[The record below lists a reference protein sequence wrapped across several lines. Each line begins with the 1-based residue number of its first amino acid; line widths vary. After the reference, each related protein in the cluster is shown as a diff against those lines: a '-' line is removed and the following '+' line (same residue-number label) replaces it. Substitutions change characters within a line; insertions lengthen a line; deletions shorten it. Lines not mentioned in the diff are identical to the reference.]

1 VKLLASAPLQDR
13 SGERYRRVVRTVGT
27 SVISKGAS
35 LLVTLVSV
43 PMTIGYLGTERFA
56 LWMIINSL
64 MAMMMFAD
72 LGLGNGLLTALSE
85 SDGRNDQAMAR
96 RYISSAFF
104 MLLAIGLILITL
116 LVITYRNLPW
126 ARLVGAQSGVV
137 ATEAGPAVA
146 VFLSCLAI
154 NLPLSIV
161 QRTQMGFQKG
171 YTNNVWNAAGA
182 LLGFA
187 GIAACAHVH
196 AGVPFLVLS
205 IALGPILTT
214 VLNGLQL
221 FRSQPE
227 LRPRWKEFH
236 WLTLKRLLSVGCG
249 FLIMQAALAMAVGSD
264 NFVIAHLLGADAV
277 TQYAIAMR
285 IFTFVPAIIIM
296 LLTPLWPAYG
306 ESFARGDV
314 NWAVR
319 TLKHSAAVVSVA
331 TIFSAIVLTIFGP
344 WIITKWVG
352 NRFHEGFWLLSGM
365 GVWMV
370 VNGLANVV
378 SIFLNGINRIQ
389 VQVFSAIVVGFS
401 TLAIELAAA
410 PKFGLPAIIWATD
423 ISFICFI
430 LVPIVVFFPRLL
442 TNLGSRKES
451 SLVKATAAVT
461 AN

>member
-1 VKLLASAPLQDR
+1 MRLLASTPLQDR
-13 SGERYRRVVRTVGT
+13 SGERYRRLARTVGT
-27 SVISKGAS
+27 SAISKAAS

-43 PMTIGYLGTERFA
+43 PLTIGYLGTERFA

-64 MAMMMFAD
+64 MAMLMFAD

-85 SDGRNDQAMAR
+85 SDGKNDPHMAR

-104 MLLAIGLILITL
+104 MLSAMGIILI
-116 LVITYRNLPW
+116 VILAVTYRNLPW
-126 ARLVGAQSGVV
+126 ARLMGAQSGVV

-161 QRTQMGFQKG
+161 QRTQMGFQNG
-171 YTNNVWNAAGA
+171 YTNNVWNAVGA
-182 LLGFA
+182 LFGFV
-187 GIAACAHVH
+187 GIVVCAHVR

-205 IALGPILTT
+205 VALGPILAT
-214 VLNGLQL
+214 VFNGLQL

-264 NFVIAHLLGADAV
+264 NFVIAHLLGPDAV
-277 TQYAIAMR
+277 TQYSIAMR
-285 IFTFVPAIIIM
+285 IFTLVPAIIVM

-306 ESFARGDV
+306 ESFARGET
-314 NWAVR
+314 NWAVQ
-319 TLKHSAAVVSVA
+319 TLKRSAALVSVA

-344 WIITKWVG
+344 WIITQWVG

-389 VQVFSAIVVGFS
+389 VQVFSAIVVGIS

-442 TNLGSRKES
+442 RNLGSSTAS
-451 SLVKATAAVT
+451 SFAKTTVAVT